1 MVRTVYSRFIVYV
14 YGSRYLLVFLVY
26 IAHACFWFWLQPFLV
41 MFTFTVCVCVY
52 RFLEFSTSSPPPS
65 TPNPPEPRYF
75 AHLLR
80 SFSQFQSHLHP
91 HPDPSHLRSSEP
103 IPNRAEP
110 TGPHLSRPFLNLT
123 SEPASHRLSP
133 CLVSDLCFFLPVA
146 TPLRHRGTTP
156 GPQILE
162 PPSSLHPSISL
173 AHPFPCLPPTAPPPL
188 CLFVCFAAGLTLRAC
203 ARRRCLLLVCLRVV
217 HGPIRPR
224 AASSA
229 SQPNQP

>member
-1 MVRTVYSRFIVYV
+1 
-14 YGSRYLLVFLVY
+14 
-26 IAHACFWFWLQPFLV
+26 

-52 RFLEFSTSSPPPS
+52 RFLEFSTSRSPS
-65 TPNPPEPRYF
+65 PNPPELRYF

-80 SFSQFQSHLHP
+80 SFSQFQSHLHPHP

-156 GPQILE
+156 GPQILD
-162 PPSSLHPSISL
+162 PPSLPPFLPLSLWHIHSL
-173 AHPFPCLPPTAPPPL
+173 ASRLPLPHL

-224 AASSA
+224 AASPVTQS
-229 SQPNQP
+229 NQP

>member
-41 MFTFTVCVCVY
+41 MFTFTVCVRVY
-52 RFLEFSTSSPPPS
+52 RFLEFSTSPPPLHPQPTRTPLFRTSFAFLLPISIPSPSPPRPISSQVIRTHSKPS
-65 TPNPPEPRYF
+65 R
-75 AHLLR
+75 ADR
-80 SFSQFQSHLHP
+80 SPSVPTIPQSHQ
-91 HPDPSHLRSSEP
+91 RASEP
-103 IPNRAEP
+103 SSI
-110 TGPHLSRPFLNLT
+110 S
-123 SEPASHRLSP
+123 
-133 CLVSDLCFFLPVA
+133 VSDLCFFLPVA

-224 AASSA
+224 AASPA